1 MSGASVIAELARH
14 LGLPAEAL
22 DDAQPRR
29 VDLSVGLPL
38 EWRWV
43 APLPALCLA
52 IPLGQVLG
60 HRQDETLINALAANL
75 YLADGGHPHYALS
88 PQDDTLYLCRTLCG
102 EGLDAAQA
110 IAAIEQL
117 TEAALQA
124 RQALRQQLMLE

>member
-1 MSGASVIAELARH
+1 MSRADVITELSRH
-14 LGLPAEAL
+14 LGLQAEAL

-29 VDLSVGLPL
+29 VELSADIAL

-43 APLPALCLA
+43 GPLPALCLA
-52 IPLGQVLG
+52 MPLGQVLG

-102 EGLDAAQA
+102 EGLDGPQA

-124 RQALRQQLMLE
+124 RQALRQQLMLD